1 MTELFYKN
9 ILREVDLKFV
19 RSSGKGGQNVNK
31 VSSKAELYFDVN
43 TSVALSDEQKQIL
56 FLKLKNNI
64 SEEGILKLTSSEART
79 QLDNKEFVKEKFIKL
94 LKKAFHVKK
103 KRVPTKVSK
112 ATKEKRLEEKK
123 LKSILKKSRAEKF

>member
-9 ILREVDLKFV
+9 LLSEVELKFT

-43 TSVALSDEQKQIL
+43 ASLILSDEQKQ
-56 FLKLKNNI
+56 FLLQKLKNNI
-64 SEEGILKLTSSEART
+64 SDLGILKLTSSEART
-79 QLDNKEFVKEKFIKL
+79 QLDNKAFVKEKFIKL

-103 KRVPTKVSK
+103 KRVATKISK
-112 ATKEKRLEEKK
+112 TAKEKRLSEKK
-123 LKSILKKSRAEKF
+123 AKSEIKKLRSQKF

>member
-9 ILREVDLKFV
+9 LLSEVELKFT

-43 TSVALSDEQKQIL
+43 ASLILSDEQKQ
-56 FLKLKNNI
+56 FLLQKLKNNI
-64 SEEGILKLTSSEART
+64 SDLGILKLTSSEART
-79 QLDNKEFVKEKFIKL
+79 QLDNKAFVKEKFIKL

-103 KRVPTKVSK
+103 KRVATKISK
-112 ATKEKRLEEKK
+112 AAKEKRLSEKK
-123 LKSILKKSRAEKF
+123 AKSEIKKLRSQKF

>member
-9 ILREVDLKFV
+9 LLSEVELKFT

-43 TSVALSDEQKQIL
+43 ASLILSDEQKQ
-56 FLKLKNNI
+56 FLLQKLKNNI
-64 SEEGILKLTSSEART
+64 SDLGILKLTSSEART
-79 QLDNKEFVKEKFIKL
+79 QLDNKAFVKEKFIKL

-103 KRVPTKVSK
+103 KRVATKISK
-112 ATKEKRLEEKK
+112 AAKEKRLKEKK
-123 LKSILKKSRAEKF
+123 LKAEVKKLRGEKF

>member
-9 ILREVDLKFV
+9 LLSEVELKFT

-43 TSVALSDEQKQIL
+43 ASLILSDEQKQ
-56 FLKLKNNI
+56 FLLQKLKN
-64 SEEGILKLTSSEART
+64 SSEART
-79 QLDNKEFVKEKFIKL
+79 QLDNKAFVKEKFIKL

-103 KRVPTKVSK
+103 KRVATKISK
-112 ATKEKRLEEKK
+112 AAKEKRLSEKK
-123 LKSILKKSRAEKF
+123 AKSEIKKLRSQKF

>member
-9 ILREVDLKFV
+9 LLHEVDLKFT

-43 TSVALSDEQKQIL
+43 ASLVLTDEQKQIL
-56 FLKLKNNI
+56 FQKLKNNI
-64 SEEGILKLTSSEART
+64 SDEGTLKLTSSEART
-79 QLDNKEFVKEKFIKL
+79 QLDNKALVKEKFIKL

-112 ATKEKRLEEKK
+112 AAKEKRLKEKK
-123 LKSILKKSRAEKF
+123 LKAEVKKLRGEKF